1 MRRGRF
7 LLLPLGLGLALPRA
21 ASADVPI
28 DKAISRIAAD
38 AQFDGWVLVADRN
51 RILSEQG
58 AGTIGSLAPDERFTA
73 TQIWPWASVT
83 KQVVATMVMQQ
94 VAEGRIDLDRNAAD
108 YLPAL
113 AGPIAPPTVRQLL
126 QHRAGLRNP
135 DDSPKDARGT
145 PSFYWGG
152 PTGLDWC
159 LGGRAAAGG
168 DWRYNNCDYIVLGAL
183 LEKVAGTPFDT
194 LFRQKI
200 ARPVKLR
207 SAAMLEGKAVADMVP
222 AAPAYVTALPR
233 YGSAGALAGTARDM
247 LAFDRALLNG
257 KLLPAKARD
266 TLWAGDP
273 ALGYMALG
281 QWVFSVPVKGCKA
294 PVRIVER
301 RGGIGDFQVRN
312 LILPDLGLFVIAFTN
327 RETFDFGEIWTGKG
341 FSHDLLQQVACTE
354 T

>member
-1 MRRGRF
+1 MRRGR
-7 LLLPLGLGLALPRA
+7 LLLLLLGFGLALPGA
-21 ASADVPI
+21 AIADVPI
-28 DKAISRIAAD
+28 GKAVTRIATD
-38 AQFDGWVLVADRN
+38 AKFNGWVLIGDRN

-58 AGTIGSLAPDERFTA
+58 EGSVAPGAPFTA

-94 VAEGRIDLDRNAAD
+94 VAAGRIDLDRSAAD

-113 AGPIAPPTVRQLL
+113 TGAVPPPTVRQLL
-126 QHRAGLRNP
+126 QHRSGLRNP

-145 PSFYWGG
+145 PSFYWDG

-159 LGGRAAAGG
+159 LAQRGAAGG

-183 LEKVAGTPFDT
+183 LEKVTGTPFDA

-200 ARPVKLR
+200 ARPAKLR
-207 SAAMLEGKAVADMVP
+207 RTQMLKGKAVAGMVP
-222 AAPAYVTALPR
+222 AAPAYVAALPL
-233 YGSAGALAGTARDM
+233 YGTAGALAGTARDM

-257 KLLPAKARD
+257 TLLPAKARD
-266 TLWAGDP
+266 TRWAGDP

-294 PVRIVER
+294 RCVSLSGVAGSAISRCAILSCRIW
-301 RGGIGDFQVRN
+301 GC
-312 LILPDLGLFVIAFTN
+312 
-327 RETFDFGEIWTGKG
+327 
-341 FSHDLLQQVACTE
+341 S
-354 T
+354 